1 MGTQEP
7 TAVLASL
14 HAAHGAVSHF
24 RAVRAAPAP
33 TWDFPSAPRFL
44 LKGFGPLQH
53 LGRNP
58 APGHRTTPKPGV
70 MGELHRD
77 SRREN
82 SFLDLI
88 LAQDALSS
96 MWDRRWGPSELVQLL
111 HQDSSAELY
120 WSTGVQ
126 QAMTARMGKGRSRE
140 AQIGVTG
147 RERRQKSEI
156 LAGGRAAEINFLL
169 KQSQGPETPFGEGDL
184 EVNREGA
191 TRDPPGICCWACRN
205 PAPFRT

>member
-1 MGTQEP
+1 MAGTWEP

-14 HAAHGAVSHF
+14 HAAHGAAPHF

-33 TWDFPSAPRFL
+33 TWDFPSVPRFL

-53 LGRNP
+53 LRRNP

-70 MGELHRD
+70 MGELQGD
-77 SRREN
+77 SRRGN
-82 SFLDLI
+82 SFLDLV
-88 LAQDALSS
+88 LAQNSLSS
-96 MWDRRWGPSELVQLL
+96 MWGRRWGPSELVQLL

-120 WSTGVQ
+120 WSMRVQ
-126 QAMTARMGKGRSRE
+126 QAMTARMGKGRRRE

-147 RERRQKSEI
+147 RGTHQKSEI

-169 KQSQGPETPFGEGDL
+169 KQSQGPKTPFGEGDL
-184 EVNREGA
+184 KVNREGA
-191 TRDPPGICCWACRN
+191 TWDPPGICC
-205 PAPFRT
+205 